1 MPDSGGVR
9 LHGTYGNV
17 TALRS
22 LPGEKKMSL
31 TVEPYAGCVTML
43 HSQHGPHQDC
53 CFLLLAASAMPMLCL
68 LLLLL
73 LMLLR
78 R

>member
-1 MPDSGGVR
+1 MPDTGGVR

-53 CFLLLAASAMPMLCL
+53 CFLLLAANAMPMP
-68 LLLLL
+68 
-73 LMLLR
+73 
-78 R
+78 